1 VILRWGRV
9 TPNLRRWRPHLF
21 IAFAF
26 TVMADPVSSV
36 TYAIEAALA
45 HLDGDLAAI
54 VPTMTL
60 VVATIALVSL
70 TYTQLVRRFP
80 GGGGGPEALAAAFGE
95 GWAFVPLGALIVDFT
110 LTIAV
115 SCAAG
120 ASALI
125 ALAPGLADG
134 RVAIAIGLA
143 VLVATGCLVGHR
155 GRIGFATATLL
166 FLGLALAVIVR
177 GALEPVAPGTPRV
190 VGDAGSVG
198 LGAILLAMPLGMAL
212 ATGIEAPSN
221 AIAQLEQLDDRGRRR
236 YGAAT
241 ISLMVAIVGL
251 LTIAFAVLAVRLG
264 ESTPQAH
271 STLLADIA
279 RRATGGDLHFD
290 LFQGASALLL
300 LAAAASS
307 LIAGSG
313 LLEALARHGID
324 DEDGLLPR
332 PLARTNRFY
341 APPWGIALLLL
352 LAVALLLAAGGR
364 DLVLVQFYA
373 AAVFASFLGAL
384 VAAATLNLRE
394 RRRAALAVNVAGIVP
409 VVFVLALN
417 LERGDPIVAIGAA
430 LLIAGGLRQRW
441 VAAGRPAGIARTVR

>member
-1 VILRWGRV
+1 M
-9 TPNLRRWRPHLF
+9 TPIPRRWRPHLF

-36 TYAIEAALA
+36 TYAIEAALG
-45 HLDGDLAAI
+45 HLDGDLAGIA
-54 VPTMTL
+54 PTMTL
-60 VVATIALVSL
+60 VVVTIALVAA

-80 GGGGGPEALAAAFGE
+80 GGGGGAEALAAAFGE

-125 ALAPGLADG
+125 AWAPGLADG
-134 RVAIAIGLA
+134 RMAIAIGLA

-166 FLGLALAVIVR
+166 FLGLALAVLVR
-177 GALEPVAPGTPRV
+177 GALEPAAPGVPAP
-190 VGDAGSVG
+190 VGDLGSVG

-212 ATGIEAPSN
+212 ATGVEAPSN

-236 YGAAT
+236 YGVGT
-241 ISLMVAIVGL
+241 IWLMVAIVGMF
-251 LTIAFAVLAVRLG
+251 TIAFAVLAVRLG
-264 ESTPQAH
+264 EGAPQPD

-279 RRATGGDLHFD
+279 RRATGGDIHFD

-307 LIAGSG
+307 FIAGSG
-313 LLEALARHGID
+313 LLEALARHGAD
-324 DEDGLLPR
+324 GHDGLLPR

-341 APPWGIALLLL
+341 APPWGIALLLG
-352 LAVALLLAAGGR
+352 LAVGLLLAAGGR
-364 DLVLVQFYA
+364 DTVLVQFYA

-384 VAAATLNLRE
+384 VAAAALNIRE
-394 RRRAALAVNVAGIVP
+394 RRRAALAVNIAGIVP
-409 VVFVLALN
+409 VVFVLGLN
-417 LERGDPIVAIGAA
+417 LERGDPLVAIAAA
-430 LLIAGGLRQRW
+430 LLIAAGLRHRW
-441 VAAGRPAGIARTVR
+441 VAAGRPAGVAATVR